1 MRLDDTD
8 RLEAFSDGV
17 LAVIITIMAFSIP
30 TPDGSSPAALRTL
43 VPHLLVYVLSFV
55 MVGIYWVNHHHL
67 LRSTEHSSGSVMWA
81 NLFLLFWLSLMPI
94 VTAWVGRFPRQ
105 YLPAVMYGVVAFGA
119 AIAYS
124 VLVRAIVRTDGPDSV
139 VARGIGS
146 DVKGMASLGLYVA
159 GVVLGLVTRAPW
171 LSYVAYA
178 VVAVIW
184 FIPDRRL
191 TRAVAPSADGTSD

>member
-1 MRLDDTD
+1 MDRWSRLGALVGEAAVRLDDTD
-8 RLEAFSDGV
+8 RLEAFRDGV

-30 TPDGSSPAALRTL
+30 TPDGSSPGALRTL

-67 LRSTEHSSGSVMWA
+67 LRSTEHSSGSVLWA

-94 VTAWVGRFPRQ
+94 VTAC
-105 YLPAVMYGVVAFGA
+105 VVAFGA
-119 AIAYS
+119 AIAYT